1 MSKDLHLKFAKA
13 LYKLAQKENKTS
25 DYFEQLSSVT
35 TMIETEKELRDLM
48 LQMSILDM
56 NKILDL
62 IGGAFGK
69 SCEDGIVNMLALL
82 VANRQMKLIP
92 LIQKSF
98 QKLYFDAEGISDLII
113 STSRELSDAEKT
125 EIAKKFVKKNAHITY
140 KVETD
145 LIGGLR
151 VYENGLLTDFS
162 LRSQL
167 NQLRQ
172 MLIGENN

>member
-1 MSKDLHLKFAKA
+1 MSKDLHLKFARA
-13 LYKLAQKENKTS
+13 LYGVARKKQITAQ
-25 DYFEQLSSVT
+25 YLEQLTLIGEMLQSDQNL
-35 TMIETEKELRDLM
+35 KELM
-48 LQMSILDM
+48 MQMSALDM
-56 NKILDL
+56 NKIVEL

-69 SCEDGIVNMLALL
+69 SCEDGLVNMLALL

-98 QKLYFDAEGISDLII
+98 QKLYFETEGISDLII
-113 STSRELSDAEKT
+113 STSRELSDTEKT

-151 VYENGLLTDFS
+151 VYENGILTDFS
-162 LRSQL
+162 LRGQL

-172 MLIGENN
+172 MLVGENN

>member
-13 LYKLAQKENKTS
+13 LYKLAQKEKKVA
-25 DYFEQLSSVT
+25 DYFEHLT
-35 TMIETEKELRDLM
+35 ALNTILENDKDLRNLM
-48 LQMSILDM
+48 MQMSALDM
-56 NKILDL
+56 NKIAEL
-62 IGGAFGK
+62 IGEAFEK
-69 SCEDGIVNMLALL
+69 SCEDGLINMLVLL

-98 QKLYFDAEGISDLII
+98 QKLYFDTEGISDLII
-113 STSRELSDAEKT
+113 STNRELNEVEKT
-125 EIAKKFVKKNAHITY
+125 EIAKKFIKKNAHITY

-151 VYENGLLTDFS
+151 VYENGLMTDFS
-162 LRSQL
+162 LRGQL